1 MGDKIYTGEGG
12 IGHID
17 EEKAGSSSGGGFLSN
32 IQARYAKVDPSSYLR
47 RPDETGRQY
56 WSRRL
61 ISLKPYELLAAE
73 YANTELRKY
82 LNAFQLV
89 FLGIGAIIGTGTS

>member
-1 MGDKIYTGEGG
+1 MSDKKYSAEGG
-12 IGHID
+12 ISHVD
-17 EEKAGSSSGGGFLSN
+17 EEKAGPSGGNFLSN

-47 RPDETGRQY
+47 RPDENGRQY

-89 FLGIGAIIGTGTS
+89 FLGIGAIIGTGT